1 MQLAAEWE
9 GYVKRMDVVMD
20 VHWMVR
26 MDVVMDVHWMVF
38 PEGYFFWDMYLGGSR
53 G

>member
-26 MDVVMDVHWMVF
+26 MDVVF
-38 PEGYFFWDMYLGGSR
+38 PVGYFFWDLGTYLVGSR